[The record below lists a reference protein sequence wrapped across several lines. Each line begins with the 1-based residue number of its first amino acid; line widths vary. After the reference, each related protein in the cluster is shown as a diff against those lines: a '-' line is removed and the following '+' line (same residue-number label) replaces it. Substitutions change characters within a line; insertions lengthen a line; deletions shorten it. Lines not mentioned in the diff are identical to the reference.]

1 MTKLDYCT
9 SLNSTNKFGCVGSR
23 VVDMCHLLLKVS
35 SVNANISPSGILRTA
50 CEILTLHPEPS
61 TRISRDPKT
70 SQLSIGNA
78 NKDPEP
84 TTPISRNAKTSQSK
98 IDFDP
103 PSTNENIEI
112 DTIQP
117 SQVLRSTSNE
127 RVQKCTGAK
136 KIVSVDPKILPV
148 SAYHVDIKNH
158 VKIENLLL
166 QEVKY
171 EKSGR
176 KFKAFR
182 VMNSF
187 NTSTSRSIR
196 CFHHFKV
203 RNIWIFSPLVPSK

>member
-1 MTKLDYCT
+1 MIFVQEATQGDHIRVHILLVVTVYKNFV
-9 SLNSTNKFGCVGSR
+9 SG
-23 VVDMCHLLLKVS
+23 VVDMCYLLMKVS
-35 SVNANISPSGILRTA
+35 SVNAKISPCGILRTA

-70 SQLSIGNA
+70 SQLSIGN
-78 NKDPEP
+78 EP
-84 TTPISRNAKTSQSK
+84 TTPISRNPKTSQSK
-98 IDFDP
+98 IE
-103 PSTNENIEI
+103 S
-112 DTIQP
+112 
-117 SQVLRSTSNE
+117 
-127 RVQKCTGAK
+127 VQKCTDAK
-136 KIVSVDPKILPV
+136 KIISVDPKILPV

-203 RNIWIFSPLVPSK
+203 RNIWIFSPLVSSKREKNILVLLILYIF